1 MLFCQAL
8 KEPHLYLNSKK
19 SNLASHKI
27 HAPKKITRYCMP
39 HILKNKN
46 LEIHIDLPAE
56 NYSSSRFD
64 WTGKIVKL
72 TFQNIQ
78 LASIEST
85 TSKNEAQIGKGFY
98 NEFGIDTALGFN
110 EAITGD
116 WFHKIGVGLLKKE
129 SEPYIFS
136 KNHKIKPAQFQI
148 NYTPNTLLI
157 ICTAALHNGY
167 SYQLKKEITIQKNGF
182 TINYSLENTGE
193 KEIVTDEYVH
203 NFIAIDKEFIDENY
217 MLKFPFQLKP
227 ALFIETVNPE
237 QKIKVGPTDL
247 KFKGAPKEQFFFSNL
262 SGNEK
267 VKAQWE
273 LLNLKSKISISETG
287 NFKTEKVNVWGW
299 KHVISPELFITVS
312 VKPGLSK
319 NWTRTYAISKL
330 T

>member
-1 MLFCQAL
+1 MLFCQVL
-8 KEPHLYLNSKK
+8 KESHLYLNSKK
-19 SNLASHKI
+19 SNFVSNKI
-27 HAPKKITRYCMP
+27 HPSKKIIHYCMP

-56 NYSSSRFD
+56 NYNSSRFD
-64 WTGKIVKL
+64 WTGKIVNVM
-72 TFQNIQ
+72 FQNIQ
-78 LASIEST
+78 LASIESL
-85 TSKNEAQIGKGFY
+85 TSKNETQIGKGFY

-110 EAITGD
+110 EAIIGD

-129 SEPYIFS
+129 SEAYIFS
-136 KNHKIKPAQFQI
+136 ENHKIIPAKFQT
-148 NYTPNTLLI
+148 NHTPNTLLI
-157 ICTAALHNGY
+157 VCTAALRNGY
-167 SYQLKKEITIQKNGF
+167 SYQLKKEIAIQENGF

-193 KEIVTDEYVH
+193 KEIITDEYVH
-203 NFIAIDKEFIDENY
+203 NFTAINKEFIDENY
-217 MLKFPFQLKP
+217 ILKFPFQLKP

-237 QKIKVGPTDL
+237 QKIEVGQTDL

-287 NFKTEKVNVWGW
+287 NFKTDKINVWGW

-312 VKPGLSK
+312 VKPRQSK
-319 NWTRTYAISKL
+319 KWTRNYNIARFP
-330 T
+330 